1 MGIVRWSN
9 PSTRR
14 RCRRLSTPPAVLV
27 QSHQQLPRQLA
38 EVSGATTPGFSG
50 PLPSLPSCLESSSF
64 RWSVFGSPPLC
75 DVVPD
80 HTRGAHPTAS
90 GRLQTVVLF
99 RQSYPALT
107 NGGVD
112 NADVP
117 CGTGALVTQTTLRT
131 LRKLSHHLGSRLPLR
146 GLLPESS
153 RTGARWATVLR
164 RRGLLPESSRTRGA
178 RWATVLRHRGPQIA
192 DSYAP
197 SAGKCKFF
205 TFASSPFGKSWTSF
219 L

>member
-1 MGIVRWSN
+1 M
-9 PSTRR
+9 
-14 RCRRLSTPPAVLV
+14 
-27 QSHQQLPRQLA
+27 
-38 EVSGATTPGFSG
+38 
-50 PLPSLPSCLESSSF
+50 
-64 RWSVFGSPPLC
+64 
-75 DVVPD
+75 PD

-90 GRLQTVVLF
+90 GRLQTVVLI

-107 NGGVD
+107 NGGVV

-197 SAGKCKFF
+197 SAGKSIFSLLHRVLLASAGPRSCRPWSSTNFHNKSSCACTWTVKVHDISKDRWPVSQPKF
-205 TFASSPFGKSWTSF
+205 
-219 L
+219 